1 VPVWNFVRRSVYQ
14 DSVTLMRLTHDM
26 EAVAGV
32 RRAAAMMGTPPNRA
46 LLAQAGLLDADG
58 ETAGPV
64 DLVIAVVADSA
75 AAAEAA
81 RAAAEAALA
90 ALRVA
95 PTPGVARPRTLAGAL
110 RALPDATLAL
120 ISVPGAYAGAEAR
133 RALDAGLHVM
143 LFSDNVPL
151 ETEIELKRVA
161 RERDLFVMGPD
172 CGTAIVAGVP
182 LGFANA
188 VPRGRIGLVA
198 ASGTGLQ
205 EVSCRLAAEGEG
217 VSHALG
223 VGGRDLSDA
232 VGGTMTL
239 AALAALADDAATEVV
254 VVVGKT
260 PGPGVAARVA
270 EALATLGK
278 PSVVN
283 FVGAELL
290 APTVVAGDARP
301 AWGVGGLFEKGVA
314 VVAGDARPAWGVG
327 GLFEK
332 GVAPHAGST
341 RGSAGRV
348 HAAAT
353 LEDAALAAV
362 ALARGVAPRAV
373 EFSLPGVEIDRL
385 VAAQAGALA
394 TGQRFVRG
402 VYSGGTLAWEAVAL
416 LTARLPD
423 VTPGVGGEG
432 AGHRVVDLGADVF
445 TVGRPHPMIDGA
457 VRRERIEREA
467 ADPATAVLLLDVV
480 LGYGAHPDPAG
491 DLTPA
496 LEGARRAAGAA
507 GRGLAIVASVTGTE
521 RDPQVR
527 SVQAAALRR
536 AGVVVLDSNAQAAR
550 LAALIAARA
559 GGVRS

>member
-1 VPVWNFVRRSVYQ
+1 MPVWNFVRRSVYQ

-46 LLAQAGLLDADG
+46 LLGQAGLLDADG

-81 RAAAEAALA
+81 RAAAEAALT
-90 ALRVA
+90 ALRMA
-95 PTPGVARPRTLAGAL
+95 PTPGAARPRTLAGAL

-120 ISVPGAYAGAEAR
+120 ISVPSAYAGAEAR

-260 PGPGVAARVA
+260 PGPAVAARVA
-270 EALATLGK
+270 EALSALGK
-278 PSVVN
+278 PAVSY
-283 FVGAELL
+283 FA
-290 APTVVAGDARP
+290 TVVAGDARP
-301 AWGVGGLFEKGVA
+301 AWGVGDLFEKGA
-314 VVAGDARPAWGVG
+314 
-327 GLFEK
+327 
-332 GVAPHAGST
+332 APHARST
-341 RGSAGRV
+341 GRV

-353 LEDAALAAV
+353 LEDAAMAAV
-362 ALARGVAPRAV
+362 ALARGEVPRAV
-373 EFSLPGVEIDRL
+373 EFSLPAAEIERL
-385 VAAQAGALA
+385 VAAQAGALGA
-394 TGQRFVRG
+394 GQRFVRG
-402 VYSGGTLAWEAVAL
+402 VYSGGTLAWEAVAR

-423 VTPGVGGEG
+423 VAPGVGGEG
-432 AGHRVVDLGADVF
+432 GGHRVVDLGADVF

-457 VRRERIEREA
+457 VRREWIEREA

-496 LEGARRAAGAA
+496 LEGARRAARAA

-527 SVQAAALRR
+527 SVQAAVLRR